1 VAGAVADPNVIDFAQ
16 KKGFYVIVQSGVAVE
31 IVPAPENFRAKEW

>member
-1 VAGAVADPNVIDFAQ
+1 VAGAVAPDDVIKFAQ

-31 IVPAPENFRAKEW
+31 IVPMPENFRAKEW